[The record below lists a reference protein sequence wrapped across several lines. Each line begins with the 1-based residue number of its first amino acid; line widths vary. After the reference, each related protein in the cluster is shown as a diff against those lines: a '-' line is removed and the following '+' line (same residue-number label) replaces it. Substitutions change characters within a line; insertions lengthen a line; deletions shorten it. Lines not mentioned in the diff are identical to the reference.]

1 MSDRSKTCHKRKEHR
16 HGVFVHRRELP
27 VLIDFYADWCG
38 PCRSMLPIVE
48 SLAQKYE
55 GRVKVGKVNSDEQ
68 QELAKAFNVMSIPSF
83 FIVKDGKVIDNL
95 VGRLPQEM
103 LEQKLDAIA

>member
-1 MSDRSKTCHKRKEHR
+1 MEYSFTAENFEQEVLNSDI
-16 HGVFVHRRELP
+16 P

-103 LEQKLDAIA
+103 LEQKLDSIA

>member
-1 MSDRSKTCHKRKEHR
+1 MEYSFTAENFEQEVLNSDI
-16 HGVFVHRRELP
+16 P

>member
-1 MSDRSKTCHKRKEHR
+1 MEYSFTAENFEQEVLNSDI
-16 HGVFVHRRELP
+16 P

-95 VGRLPQEM
+95 VGRLPQ
-103 LEQKLDAIA
+103 

>member
-1 MSDRSKTCHKRKEHR
+1 MEYSFTAENFEQEVLNSDI
-16 HGVFVHRRELP
+16 P

-103 LEQKLDAIA
+103 LEQKLDAIE

>member
-1 MSDRSKTCHKRKEHR
+1 MEYSFTAENFEQEVLNSDI
-16 HGVFVHRRELP
+16 P

-68 QELAKAFNVMSIPSF
+68 QDLAKAFNVMSIPSF

>member
-1 MSDRSKTCHKRKEHR
+1 MEYSFTAENFEQEVLNSDI
-16 HGVFVHRRELP
+16 P

-68 QELAKAFNVMSIPSF
+68 QGLAKAFNVMSIPSF

>member
-1 MSDRSKTCHKRKEHR
+1 MEYSFTAENFEQEVLNSDI
-16 HGVFVHRRELP
+16 P

-68 QELAKAFNVMSIPSF
+68 QELTKAFNVMSIPSF